1 MDRRQFAKAA
11 LSSAATGL
19 LARPALAAT
28 QPARRNFA
36 VTTRVALP
44 AADGVTEAWLPLFA
58 RRTAYQQAANPGW
71 NTTGAA
77 RVVTDSNSG
86 ARALHVTWQSGA
98 ERSVELV
105 EHLATWERGNEPRGN
120 LSSAERRRYT
130 AGSAALP
137 TDGLVRERANAI
149 AGNLSDPRA
158 RARALYD
165 WVVENTW
172 RDPGTPGCGTGDVIA
187 MLRDGQMGGKCAD
200 INALMIALSRAV
212 GLPARDIYG
221 IRLADSTLFR
231 SLGRSG
237 TITGAQHCRAEVW
250 LDNAGWLAVDPADV
264 RKAVLEEK
272 LPLESEPI
280 RALRE
285 RLFGRWE
292 ANWAGYND
300 ATSVALPGAPAQPQ
314 FHFLM
319 YPTVAV
325 NGKAMSCLNA
335 KASGYS
341 IACSEV
347 S

>member
-11 LSSAATGL
+11 LSSAAAGL
-19 LARPALAAT
+19 LGHPALAAT
-28 QPARRNFA
+28 RPAQRHFA
-36 VTTRVALP
+36 VTTKVALP

-58 RRTAYQQAANPGW
+58 RRSAYQQAANPAW
-71 NTTGAA
+71 TTTGAA
-77 RVVTDSNSG
+77 RVVTDLRSG

-105 EHLATWERGNEPRGN
+105 ERLATWERGEEQRGH
-120 LSSAERRRYT
+120 LSGADRRRFT
-130 AGSAALP
+130 ASSAALP

-149 AGNLSDPRA
+149 AGHLSDPRA
-158 RARALYD
+158 RVRALYD

-172 RDPGTPGCGTGDVIA
+172 RDPATAGCGTGDVIA
-187 MLRDGQMGGKCAD
+187 MLRDGKMGGKCAD
-200 INALMIALSRAV
+200 INGLMVALARALDLPSRDVYGLRLAKSALM
-212 GLPARDIYG
+212 P
-221 IRLADSTLFR
+221 

-250 LDNAGWLAVDPADV
+250 LDHAGWLAVDPADV
-264 RKAVLEEK
+264 RKSVLEDK
-272 LPLESEPI
+272 LPLDSEPI
-280 RALRE
+280 RGLRE
-285 RLFGRWE
+285 HLLGHWE
-292 ANWAGYND
+292 SNWAGYND
-300 ATSVALPGAPAQPQ
+300 ATMVALPGAPAQPQ

-325 NGKAMSCLNA
+325 NGRAMSCLDA

-341 IACSEV
+341 IACSEA